1 MSWIVAFNFSSW
13 NNGCGTCIAE
23 MLELEELYQEW
34 KGQNINLIGVGTASG
49 ENEETLST
57 VQKLLPEKG
66 LTYINISLNPENV
79 SAM

>member
-1 MSWIVAFNFSSW
+1 M
-13 NNGCGTCIAE
+13 
-23 MLELEELYQEW
+23 YQEW